1 MRKIKFVKG
10 YFYHIFNRGVE
21 KRQIFMGKQD
31 YYRFIHDLYE
41 FNDANAVINLSYRYG
56 EYRGSTS
63 IIQRTKKIL
72 IKIICFCLMPNH
84 FHLILRQVRENGISK
99 FMQKLGT
106 GYTMYFNQKY
116 KRTGTLFGGRFK
128 SVFIETDE
136 QLLHLSRY
144 IHINPLTLIQPHWEE
159 TGISNWTSAN
169 KFLEDYK
176 WSSYLDYIG
185 KHNFPSLVNR
195 KPILEHFNN
204 ENAYMKFVNEYV
216 LENRTKIQDLIIEVQ
231 PQ

>member
-1 MRKIKFVKG
+1 MRKIKFVNG
-10 YFYHIFNRGVE
+10 HFYHIFNRGVD
-21 KRQIFMGKQD
+21 KRKIFMDKQD

-63 IIQRTKKIL
+63 ISERIRKIL
-72 IKIICFCLMPNH
+72 VEIICFCLMPNH
-84 FHLILRQVRENGISK
+84 FHLILRQLVENGISK

-116 KRTGTLFGGRFK
+116 ERTGALFGGRFK

-136 QLLHLSRY
+136 QLLHLFRY
-144 IHINPLTLIQPHWEE
+144 IHINPLTLIQPNWEE
-159 TGISNWTSAN
+159 IGISNWNSAN

-176 WSSYLDYIG
+176 WSSYLAYIG
-185 KHNFPSLVNR
+185 KHNFPSLINR
-195 KPILEHFNN
+195 KLILEYFNN
-204 ENAYMKFVNEYV
+204 ENAYRKFVNEY
-216 LENRTKIQDLIIEVQ
+216 LLKDKTKIQDLIIEVQ